1 MLLIPSLELKGGKC
15 VRKPAA
21 APAAKTPAKSH
32 ERVPYADDPVA
43 EAARWVK
50 AGARRLQIV
59 DLDSLTFG
67 KPVHAPLVQRIVAAC
82 PGVPVQVAGGM
93 RSEEAVLAYI
103 EAGADFV
110 VLGMRALTSA
120 HLVNDLCLEY
130 PGHIVVAMDVKDG
143 KVATEGGWSKLADA
157 DMSEA
162 AEHFQREG
170 VAAIVF
176 CDIGADNKAYIESA
190 AALGRAIATPVIAAA
205 GVDKL
210 EDVKSLCA
218 AAGEDLFGVLV
229 CEPLHDGFNFAAGQK
244 LADSL
249 TKP

>member
-1 MLLIPSLELKGGKC
+1 
-15 VRKPAA
+15 VRKP
-21 APAAKTPAKSH
+21 PAVPSAKPAKAH
-32 ERVPYADDPVA
+32 ETVAYADDPVA
-43 EAARWVK
+43 EASRWVK
-50 AGARRLQIV
+50 AGARRLHIV

-67 KPVHAPLVQRIVAAC
+67 KPVHAPVVQRIVAAC

-176 CDIGADNKAYIESA
+176 CAVGADPKSYVESA
-190 AALGRAIATPVIAAA
+190 AALGRRITTPVIAAG

-218 AAGEDLFGVLV
+218 SAGEDLFGVLV
-229 CEPLHDGFNFAAGQK
+229 SEPLHDGFDLAAAQK

-249 TKP
+249 AKP